1 MERNAIGCGCSV
13 ALLVAVGFLATG
25 GVERAVQIIA
35 AGAVAAIGSSTVL
48 VALERVPEL
57 ARYRG
62 QTAKRA
68 VLIGMG
74 LGLWGGGGVGLARGA
89 GVVRGRHSLREIA
102 RGRESKTRCAGGCC

>member
-1 MERNAIGCGCSV
+1 M
-13 ALLVAVGFLATG
+13 LVAVGFLATG

-35 AGAVAAIGSSTVL
+35 AGAVAAIGSSAVL

-57 ARYRG
+57 ARHRG

-74 LGLWGGGGVGLARGA
+74 LGLWAAAVWVWRAVPALFGGG
-89 GVVRGRHSLREIA
+89 IP
-102 RGRESKTRCAGGCC
+102 